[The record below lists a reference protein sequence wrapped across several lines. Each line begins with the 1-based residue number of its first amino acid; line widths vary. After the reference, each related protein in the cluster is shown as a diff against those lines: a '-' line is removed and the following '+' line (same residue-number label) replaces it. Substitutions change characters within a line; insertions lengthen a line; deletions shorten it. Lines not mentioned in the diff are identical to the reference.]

1 MIFRGITF
9 STVDDRKDY
18 GEKRTITIGKIA
30 DQIPGLFC
38 TQIVMA
44 GSALSPRVLPAAKK
58 ERYSMTTV
66 RKSLNELT
74 ISKERLAQLEALQ
87 VADVVTS
94 DIPELDVTFWENA
107 KLSVP
112 AGKKQLTIRLD
123 ADVLAW
129 LKAQGKGYQS
139 RINAILRSYYEAH
152 QGKAS

>member
-1 MIFRGITF
+1 
-9 STVDDRKDY
+9 
-18 GEKRTITIGKIA
+18 
-30 DQIPGLFC
+30 
-38 TQIVMA
+38 
-44 GSALSPRVLPAAKK
+44 
-58 ERYSMTTV
+58 MTTV

-87 VADVVTS
+87 AADVVTS

-152 QGKAS
+152 QGKLRNPITSHSTTQVSRWFIEHPGYVKHWV